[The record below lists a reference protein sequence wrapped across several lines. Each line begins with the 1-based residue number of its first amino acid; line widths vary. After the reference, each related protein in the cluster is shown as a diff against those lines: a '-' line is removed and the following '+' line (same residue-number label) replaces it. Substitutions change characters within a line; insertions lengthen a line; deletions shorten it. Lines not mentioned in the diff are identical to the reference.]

1 MSDESVVRY
10 DLSAL
15 DAAER
20 FAIIGNLD
28 ESNISYQFDD
38 GVLAVGCADE
48 ASVDQIVAEAEE
60 WGAQQREFRQQAD
73 TVIAGE
79 ARPDQMRCEGFDVDY
94 CGNSPAAK
102 IVLRRQVG
110 QLIVHTSYQTEL
122 VLCDKCG
129 KIAFDHFQKQTAI
142 KGWLVIRSAVTNPV
156 VMATNVKNRNV
167 HRQTLQE
174 GRTDG

>member
-28 ESNISYQFDD
+28 ELNISYQFDD

-102 IVLRRQVG
+102 IVLRRQTG
-110 QLIVHTSYQTEL
+110 QVIVQTSYQSEL
-122 VLCDKCG
+122 VLCDECG
-129 KIAFDHFQKQTAI
+129 EKAFKYFQKQTAV
-142 KGWLVIRSAVTNPV
+142 KGWLGIRSAATNPILL
-156 VMATNVKNRNV
+156 ATNAKHRKK
-167 HRQTLQE
+167 HRQDLRGE
-174 GRTDG
+174 STDG